1 MRKPWKGFR
10 GVEAG
15 RKGLR
20 AGTGRRWTVKALIR
34 FTLEAAVDDGRG
46 EKVMGI
52 QVSLVI
58 IPVFLT
64 SFITERGESVQ

>member
-20 AGTGRRWTVKALIR
+20 EGTRRRWAVKALIR

-46 EKVMGI
+46 E
-52 QVSLVI
+52 
-58 IPVFLT
+58 T
-64 SFITERGESVQ
+64 R

>member
-1 MRKPWKGFR
+1 MVGMRKPWKGFR

-20 AGTGRRWTVKALIR
+20 EGTRRRWAVKALIR

-46 EKVMGI
+46 E
-52 QVSLVI
+52 
-58 IPVFLT
+58 T
-64 SFITERGESVQ
+64 R